1 MANSS
6 LSSGSTRKRYDDAF
20 KRSAVQHWQD
30 SGKSAARVARELGLN
45 AGALQQWKKRWGTEV
60 PPTATV
66 GVRTVAELEA
76 ENRQLRRE
84 LHHAAQQRD
93 ILKKTLGILSAPPES
108 GLDGSRP

>member
-1 MANSS
+1 MNTETIP
-6 LSSGSTRKRYDDAF
+6 SGSPRKRYDDAF

-60 PPTATV
+60 PAAAM
-66 GVRTVAELEA
+66 RTVAELEA

-84 LHHAAQQRD
+84 LHHVAQQRD
-93 ILKKTLGILSAPPES
+93 IQKNP
-108 GLDGSRP
+108 

>member
-1 MANSS
+1 MNNETIP
-6 LSSGSTRKRYDDAF
+6 SGSTRKRYDDAF

-30 SGKSAARVARELGLN
+30 NGKSAARVARELGLN
-45 AGALQQWKKRWGTEV
+45 AGALQQWKRRWGTEV

-84 LHHAAQQRD
+84 LHHVAQQRD
-93 ILKKTLGILSAPPES
+93 ILKKTLGILSVPPES
-108 GLDGSRP
+108 ALCGFRP